1 LEDKMFEDGKKHRP
15 FSFGEGNRGMM
26 PEDELSSL
34 PKVELHLHLDCSL
47 SYEVVNKID
56 PSVTEEI
63 YRRDFIAPVK
73 CLDLADFLT
82 RAVKSFSLMQTKEQL
97 EWVVQDLFKQ
107 LVADNVLYAEF
118 RFAPLQHL
126 QKGLTVFEVV
136 DAVEKATAAAV
147 KQTGVEAR
155 IILCTLRHY
164 SAAQSIETVKLV
176 EQFKDTYVAGFD
188 IAADEAGFPID
199 NHIAAFKYATQKNI
213 HCTAHA
219 GEARGA
225 DSVWETLQYFGP
237 TRIGHGVRS
246 IEDPKLVEHLK
257 KHRIHLEICPSCN
270 VQINIYNEYKDHP
283 VDKLKKAGVS
293 LNINTDCRT
302 IVNINLNREYDK
314 LQETFGWTK
323 QDFYDCNVNALKAA
337 FIPDELKTRLL
348 GKLAE
353 GYK

>member
-1 LEDKMFEDGKKHRP
+1 MFEDDKKLRP
-15 FSFGEGNRGMM
+15 FSFGEENRGMG
-26 PEDELSSL
+26 PQDELSAL

-63 YRRDFIAPVK
+63 YCRDFIAPVK

-126 QKGLTVFEVV
+126 QNGLTVFEVV
-136 DAVEKATAAAV
+136 DTVEKATAAAV

-155 IILCTLRHY
+155 VILCTLRHY
-164 SAAQSIETVKLV
+164 TAEQSMETVKLV

-199 NHIAAFKYATQKNI
+199 NHIAAFEYAKQKNI

-225 DSVWETLQYFGP
+225 DSVWETLEYFGP

-257 KHRIHLEICPSCN
+257 KHRIHLEICPTCN

-302 IVNINLNREYDK
+302 IVDINLNREYSK

-337 FIPDELKTRLL
+337 FIPTELKTKLL

-353 GYK
+353 GYQ